1 MDLITIDVTGIPSVS
16 INDEV
21 IIIGNDGESKITVW
35 DLANLIGTIPYEVLT
50 SIGSR
55 VERVYLS

>member
-1 MDLITIDVTGIPSVS
+1 MKVGVVKVW
-16 INDEV
+16 NEV
-21 IIIGNDGESKITVW
+21 KGWGFIIGNDGESKITAW